1 MRTLQEMII
10 EHAKKP
16 ELPILRFNAY
26 CHYIYDPK
34 KRIEESNLPAA
45 EKREL
50 LEAVEARLG
59 EMKQLFHLERVL
71 EAISD
76 PK

>member
-16 ELPILRFNAY
+16 KMPVMRFKAY
-26 CHYIYDPK
+26 CQYIHDPK
-34 KRIEESNLPAA
+34 KKIEGSNMPPN

-50 LEAVEARLG
+50 LEAVEARLW
-59 EMKQLFHLERVL
+59 ESE
-71 EAISD
+71 
-76 PK
+76 